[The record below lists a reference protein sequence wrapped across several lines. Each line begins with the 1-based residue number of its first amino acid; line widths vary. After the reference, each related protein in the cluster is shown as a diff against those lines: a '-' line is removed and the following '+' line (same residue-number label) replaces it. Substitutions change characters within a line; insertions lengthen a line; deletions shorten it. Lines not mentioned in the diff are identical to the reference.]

1 MGATMRLFRRVMG
14 PILTFG
20 CALSFP
26 VLLVFGPRKR
36 RSFYTLR
43 EAPG

>member
-1 MGATMRLFRRVMG
+1 MGATMRLFLRVMG

-20 CALSFP
+20 FALSFSAP
-26 VLLVFGPRKR
+26 LASGPRKR

-43 EAPG
+43 EAAG